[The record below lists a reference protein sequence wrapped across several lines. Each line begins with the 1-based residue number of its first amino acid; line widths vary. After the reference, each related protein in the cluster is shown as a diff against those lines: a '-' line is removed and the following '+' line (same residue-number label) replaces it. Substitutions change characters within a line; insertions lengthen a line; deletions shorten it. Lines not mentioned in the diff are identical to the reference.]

1 VRALQEERA
10 LEAAKDAGVPICLMH
25 MQGQPTKMQQNPVYD
40 DVVQDELS
48 FFKLRIGACAK
59 AGIKLDQLIVDPGFG
74 FGKTMQH
81 NYQLLANLEHLQS
94 LGLPLMV
101 GMSRK
106 SMLGSLLGRDIQDR
120 LAGSLTTAIVAM
132 QKGVKIL
139 RVHDVKE
146 TVDAVKVIN
155 AVNAFR
161 SNNER

>member
-1 VRALQEERA
+1 
-10 LEAAKDAGVPICLMH
+10 
-25 MQGQPTKMQQNPVYD
+25 
-40 DVVQDELS
+40 
-48 FFKLRIGACAK
+48 
-59 AGIKLDQLIVDPGFG
+59 
-74 FGKTMQH
+74 
-81 NYQLLANLEHLQS
+81 LANLEHLQS